1 MARRSSVLALFAAA
15 CALLTSVCSACGT
28 TPPLAPP
35 AAPLTPP
42 TMLCTEARPSQ
53 PCNRAEEIEAM
64 LQDPRL
70 TIVGS
75 APTPGG
81 RQDAKL
87 LTLALP
93 RDGGKTVLRAKW
105 RPLSSESL
113 TNDPRK
119 ELGAYAVEKLFLEP
133 HEYIVPPT
141 TGHCFARDDY
151 RAVVDKSAA
160 PSFGEQGA
168 LCIFGIL
175 SYWLEN
181 VAKPE
186 SAREDGTWSADHI
199 LDEGL
204 FNKNGVYR
212 QSIADLNL
220 LTYLIRHGDA
230 HDQQF
235 LITKDRQRPR
245 VYSVDNSI
253 AFQSIKNP
261 MLFFRQDWSTIQV
274 PAVSKRS
281 VARLQSLS
289 EDEWARLA
297 VIEQYVKR
305 GTALVQAPPGDVIGP
320 PDSGLR
326 WVGLG
331 LQIGLTEG
339 EIAGVRSR
347 LAGLVDEI
355 ESHNVRTF

>member
-1 MARRSSVLALFAAA
+1 VVDRCSVLTLFAAA
-15 CALLTSVCSACGT
+15 GALLSSVCSACGSA
-28 TPPLAPP
+28 PPLAPP

-42 TMLCTEARPSQ
+42 TILCTQTQPSQ
-53 PCNRAEEIEAM
+53 PCNRADEIEAI
-64 LQDPRL
+64 LRDPRL

-81 RQDAKL
+81 RQDAKV
-87 LTLALP
+87 LTVALP
-93 RDGGKTVLRAKW
+93 RDGGQIVLRAKW

-151 RAVVDKSAA
+151 RAVVDEKAEA
-160 PSFGEQGA
+160 SFQEQGA
-168 LCIFGIL
+168 LCVFGIL

-181 VAKPE
+181 VAEPE
-186 SAREDGTWSADHI
+186 SAREEGVWSADHI
-199 LDEGL
+199 LDESL
-204 FNKNGVYR
+204 FHKNGAYR
-212 QSIADLNL
+212 KSIADLNL

-261 MLFFRQDWSTIQV
+261 MLLFRQDWSTIQV

-289 EDEWARLA
+289 EDEWARLP
-297 VIEQYVKR
+297 VIEQYIKR
-305 GTALVQAPPGDVIGP
+305 GTALVPAPPGEVIGP
-320 PDSGLR
+320 PDNGLR

-347 LAGLVDEI
+347 LSNLVDEI
-355 ESHNVRTF
+355 SSRNVRTF